1 MKVYVY
7 IWRQGFSEEDTAKL
21 LKASTMLST
30 VGNMSADEASTAL
43 TSIINGFGM
52 ATDQATHVIDTLDAL
67 DLSYA
72 TSTQELADGL
82 QRSASVAKTAGMSFE
97 DLASIMTVVSSTT
110 RLSGETIG
118 NGMKS
123 LFSRLQNIKVGK
135 YLSDEG
141 EALNDTEKVLNHLG
155 VALRDSA
162 TSWKD
167 PMEVL
172 DEVGKKWKSLTDID
186 RSAIATALNKTGAIV
201 V

>member
-1 MKVYVY
+1 
-7 IWRQGFSEEDTAKL
+7 
-21 LKASTMLST
+21 
-30 VGNMSADEASTAL
+30 
-43 TSIINGFGM
+43 
-52 ATDQATHVIDTLDAL
+52 
-67 DLSYA
+67 
-72 TSTQELADGL
+72 
-82 QRSASVAKTAGMSFE
+82 
-97 DLASIMTVVSSTT
+97 
-110 RLSGETIG
+110 
-118 NGMKS
+118 MKS

-155 VALRDSA
+155 ITLRDSA

-186 RSAIATALNKTGAIV
+186 RSAIATALNITGAIV

>member
-1 MKVYVY
+1 M
-7 IWRQGFSEEDTAKL
+7 
-21 LKASTMLST
+21 MLST
-30 VGNMSADEASTAL
+30 VGNMGADEASTAL

-97 DLASIMTVVSSTT
+97 DLASIMAVVSSTT

-155 VALRDSA
+155 VTLRDSA

-186 RSAIATALNKTGAIV
+186 KSAIATALNKTGA
-201 V
+201 